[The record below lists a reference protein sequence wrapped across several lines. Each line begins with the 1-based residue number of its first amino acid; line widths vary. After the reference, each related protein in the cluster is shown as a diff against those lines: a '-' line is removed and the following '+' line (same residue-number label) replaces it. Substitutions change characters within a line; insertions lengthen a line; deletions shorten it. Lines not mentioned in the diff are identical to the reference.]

1 VTEPAP
7 PAGVPTTVKAYA
19 LVVLA
24 TYALR
29 ATDTAPAFPWAFLV
43 VQLLLVAGVWR
54 GWAVTWAL
62 AVLLDLVPVALAVFL
77 TSFTE
82 LTLPGVALLVL
93 GVASVVLLL
102 ARPTRRHVFGEPPA
116 RRAEAP

>member
-1 VTEPAP
+1 MTDPAP

-19 LVVLA
+19 GVVVA

-29 ATDTAPAFPWAFLV
+29 ATDASTPFPWVFLV

-54 GWAVTWAL
+54 GWAVPWAL

-77 TSFTE
+77 TSFADISV
-82 LTLPGVALLVL
+82 PGVALLAL

-116 RRAEAP
+116 RRSEAP